1 MKKTNQRKW
10 LKLTQGIHDSTRKTR
25 SPFLVLASMLI
36 SLGTHAQPAP
46 QGGFWSP
53 GGPPPGMM
61 GRNQNRQVVDQFD
74 ADGDGILN
82 TAERQNAAKF
92 IEANPQGK
100 GGRGGGFAGPGGPG
114 NRGGRRPG
122 FGWPSGPVGPEG
134 PGGPGGRGPG
144 SRGGRRPGFG
154 GPNGPVGP
162 GSPGGRGPGGRGTGF
177 RGKGGRGPRGDGAER
192 APSSQGVSLNSGD
205 VKHYPDTSLYDPSV
219 LRTFFITFENPAWE
233 SELVIFNNTDVDV
246 PATVLVDGITY
257 SDVGIHFRGNS
268 SFGVGDGYKRS
279 LNLSFDFI
287 HEDQEID
294 GYNTL
299 NFLNANGDPTLLRS
313 VLSLQIAREYIPAP
327 KANLVQVVINGENWG
342 VYANQQQFNKDFL
355 EENFETRKGTR
366 WKIPQ
371 GGGSVGGF
379 QYQDEDVASYQGS
392 FQIKSKDDPEA
403 WKAIIGLAQT
413 LQITPKDQLVE
424 TLESKI
430 DLDSYL
436 KFMALDNALV
446 SGDGFWTRGADYC
459 LYLHPNGKFHFIPYD
474 MNEMFSFRGG
484 GRGPGSSGRYTGP
497 TGVRLDPLA
506 GLTDPNKPVIER
518 ILAEPSLQKK
528 YLGYVKEIATR
539 SMAWENIGPVVQGY
553 RELIRD
559 EVQRD
564 TRKLYT
570 TEAFLKGTSDQP
582 EGDNLRSF
590 FDQRRVALLSME
602 VIQDL

>member
-1 MKKTNQRKW
+1 MNNNSQRKW
-10 LKLTQGIHDSTRKTR
+10 LKPTQSIRESAHKTR
-25 SPFLVLASMLI
+25 SPFLLVASMLI

-46 QGGFWSP
+46 QGGFGGP

-61 GRNQNRQVVDQFD
+61 GRNQNREVVDQFD
-74 ADGDGILN
+74 ADGDGMLN
-82 TAERQNAAKF
+82 TAERQKAAEF
-92 IEANPQGK
+92 IKANPQGR
-100 GGRGGGFAGPGGPG
+100 GGRGGGFGGPGGPG

-122 FGWPSGPVGPEG
+122 FGGPNGPGGPEG

-144 SRGGRRPGFG
+144 FRGQGGRGPGFG
-154 GPNGPVGP
+154 GPGR
-162 GSPGGRGPGGRGTGF
+162 PGGG
-177 RGKGGRGPRGDGAER
+177 GPRGGGEER
-192 APSSQGVSLNSGD
+192 APSSQGVSLNPGD
-205 VKHYPDTSLYDPSV
+205 VKHYPDASLYDPSV

-233 SELVIFNNTDVDV
+233 SELVTFNNTDVDV
-246 PATVLVDGITY
+246 PATVVVDGITY

-313 VLSLQIAREYIPAP
+313 VLSLHIAREYIPAP

-413 LQITPKDQLVE
+413 LQITPKNQLVE
-424 TLESKI
+424 ALESKI

-459 LYLHPNGKFHFIPYD
+459 LYLHPDGKFHFIPYD

-484 GRGPGSSGRYTGP
+484 GKGPGSSGRYTGP

-539 SMAWENIGPVVQGY
+539 SMAWENIGPVVQAY

-570 TEAFLKGTSDQP
+570 TEAFLEGTSDQP
-582 EGDNLRSF
+582 EGNNLRSF
-590 FDQRRVALLSME
+590 FDQRREALLSME